1 MFFMSLTDDVGVY
14 TGSDGAP
21 WTSLAGCL
29 ASFMMC
35 TWCLCWESEFCDHG
49 CTCCRSVS
57 TWPALQRASDSISC
71 TWPCSEAGLGSLHLT
86 SLDFSWCILFAC
98 GFYSKPFAL
107 INLSCDYD
115 LLLSPM
121 STPGESVNLKV
132 VMGLPRYLPHK
143 IFLQENR
150 AQVIGNKYAF
160 YLALG
165 YVSTICWHSSI
176 YIKLSWIWLMWVH
189 SSDSDWQQWHS

>member
-1 MFFMSLTDDVGVY
+1 
-14 TGSDGAP
+14 
-21 WTSLAGCL
+21 
-29 ASFMMC
+29 
-35 TWCLCWESEFCDHG
+35 
-49 CTCCRSVS
+49 
-57 TWPALQRASDSISC
+57 
-71 TWPCSEAGLGSLHLT
+71 
-86 SLDFSWCILFAC
+86 
-98 GFYSKPFAL
+98 
-107 INLSCDYD
+107 
-115 LLLSPM
+115 M

-176 YIKLSWIWLMWVH
+176 YIKLS
-189 SSDSDWQQWHS
+189 